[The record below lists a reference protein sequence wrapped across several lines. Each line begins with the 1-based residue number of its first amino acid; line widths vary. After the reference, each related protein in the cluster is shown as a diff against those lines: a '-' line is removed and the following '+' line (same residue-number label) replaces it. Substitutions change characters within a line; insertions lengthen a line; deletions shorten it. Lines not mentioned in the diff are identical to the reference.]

1 MAISYIDLF
10 KLLKS
15 NVIEIQFVRRNKATW
30 TNVTTRRM
38 LCTLSD
44 YLLYSPF
51 GKVTLNFKKP
61 KNDPPYSAP
70 SKGLITVWDIMM
82 QEWRN
87 IPVDSVKL
95 VNSIPERDFIN
106 YFDKKI
112 KNMSA
117 SEKQTFMLI

>member
-1 MAISYIDLF
+1 MAIGYINLF

-15 NVIEIQFVRRNKATW
+15 NVIEIQFVRRNKAAW

-51 GKVTLNFKKP
+51 GTVTLNFKKP
-61 KNDPPYSAP
+61 KKDSPYSAP
-70 SKGLITVWDIMM
+70 SKGLITVWDIIM

-95 VNSIPERDFIN
+95 INSIPERDFIN

>member
-1 MAISYIDLF
+1 VAISYIDLF
-10 KLLKS
+10 KQLKS
-15 NVIEIQFVRRNKATW
+15 NVLEIQFVRRNKAKW

-51 GKVTLNFKKP
+51 GAATLNFKKP
-61 KNDPPYSAP
+61 KHDPPYSAP

-87 IPVDSVKL
+87 VPVDAVKL
-95 VNSIPERDFIN
+95 MNSIPERDFIN

-112 KNMSA
+112 KNMSHA
-117 SEKQTFMLI
+117 EKQTFMLI